1 MWEFIQ
7 NYAGMIALMA
17 LFPLMMFVLNPK
29 ESIVGLMKEVSSD
42 SNERIAVLEQ
52 KVAELEKKLEQGS

>member
-1 MWEFIQ
+1 MGV
-7 NYAGMIALMA
+7 YSKHAGMIALMA

-29 ESIVGLMKEVSSD
+29 ESIVSLMKEVRSD

-52 KVAELEKKLEQGS
+52 RVAELEKKLEQSS

>member
-1 MWEFIQ
+1 
-7 NYAGMIALMA
+7 MIALMA

-29 ESIVGLMKEVSSD
+29 ESTVSLMKVVRSD

-52 KVAELEKKLEQGS
+52 RVAELEKKLEQSS

>member
-7 NYAGMIALMA
+7 NYAGMIPLMA

-29 ESIVGLMKEVSSD
+29 ESIVSLVKEVRSD
-42 SNERIAVLEQ
+42 SNERIAVLELR
-52 KVAELEKKLEQGS
+52 VAELEKKLEQSS

>member
-1 MWEFIQ
+1 
-7 NYAGMIALMA
+7 MIALMA

-29 ESIVGLMKEVSSD
+29 ESIVGLMKEVRSD

-52 KVAELEKKLEQGS
+52 KVAELEKKLEHGS